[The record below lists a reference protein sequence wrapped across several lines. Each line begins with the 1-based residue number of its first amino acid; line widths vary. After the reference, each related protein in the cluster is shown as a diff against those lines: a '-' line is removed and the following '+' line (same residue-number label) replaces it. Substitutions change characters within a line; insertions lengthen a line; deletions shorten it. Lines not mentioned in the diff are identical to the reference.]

1 MKKLLKK
8 LKSAKGESLAE
19 MLVALLFVAL
29 ALIMMATMINS
40 ASRITMQSRQAT
52 RDFYDGLNKLDSS
65 AFASDTEPTA
75 SFKDSSGNAVS
86 IGPGADFKVTV
97 YGNGETGND
106 AIYRYSQN

>member
-52 RDFYDGLNKLDSS
+52 REFYSGLNTLDNY
-65 AFASDTEPTA
+65 ASGSEATA

-86 IGPGADFKVTV
+86 IGAGADFKVTV
-97 YGNGETGND
+97 SGNGKDGND

>member
-52 RDFYDGLNKLDSS
+52 REFYSGLNTLDNP
-65 AFASDTEPTA
+65 ASGSGTEATA

-86 IGPGADFKVTV
+86 IGAGADFKVTV
-97 YGNGETGND
+97 SGNGKDGND

>member
-8 LKSAKGESLAE
+8 LRSAKGESLAE

-52 RDFYDGLNKLDSS
+52 REFYGGLNTLDNS
-65 AFASDTEPTA
+65 AAGSETTA

-86 IGPGADFKVTV
+86 IGAGADFKVTV
-97 YGNGETGND
+97 SGNGETGND
-106 AIYRYSQN
+106 AIYRYSHD